1 MHKFLR
7 EWSMPFLLSGS
18 PCGPYSILCRPGEKH
33 IREDNKKERSESLT
47 FEVSP
52 QLSEILN
59 AHIFFKFLFDHQ
71 IAYVYVLFLD
81 VLIFFPRKE
90 IVYHRHHQ

>member
-1 MHKFLR
+1 MQKFLR

-33 IREDNKKERSESLT
+33 IREDNKKERSES
-47 FEVSP
+47 SADGN
-52 QLSEILN
+52 SERSYFL
-59 AHIFFKFLFDHQ
+59 FKFLFDHQ
-71 IAYVYVLFLD
+71 VAHIYVLFLD